1 MVKQALVAA
10 RAPLA
15 AEIFGP
21 DNPVTRTVAL
31 LDRIGF
37 NVGHY
42 RISMWNGV
50 TSVLVVFALL
60 FMARLGAR
68 VSRQVFSRATR
79 LGPAQRLLGEK
90 LVSIAV
96 WVIAFFVGID
106 VLGISLTALTV
117 FSGAFGL
124 AVGFGLQKTLGN
136 LIAGIILLM
145 DGSIKPG
152 DVIGINDGKDKTIGQ
167 VKKIG
172 IRAVS
177 ITTRDEKEYL
187 IPNEI
192 LMTTQVE
199 NWSYS
204 SRDVRVK
211 VPISV
216 AYGTDLDLAERL
228 MLQAA
233 AACPRV
239 LESPGSSVWLN
250 AFGDNGIEFEM
261 QLWIR
266 DPEEGIGNLRSDV
279 LKRVW
284 HLFRD
289 HGVEIPYPQREITVK
304 AWPFTAP
311 EVRGAQQG
319 KAQQGK
325 AQQGKDSPA

>member
-1 MVKQALVAA
+1 MVRQALVAA

-21 DNPVTRTVAL
+21 DSPVTRTVAV

-37 NVGHY
+37 DVGHY
-42 RISMWNGV
+42 RISVWNGV
-50 TSVLVVFALL
+50 TSLVVIVALL
-60 FMARLGAR
+60 FVARLGGR
-68 VSRQVFSRATR
+68 VSRNLFARATR
-79 LGPAQRLLGEK
+79 LEPAQRLLGEK
-90 LVSIAV
+90 LVTIVV
-96 WVIAFFVGID
+96 WLVAFFVGID

-152 DVIGINDGKDKTIGQ
+152 DVIGINDGQNGSNGQKTIGQ

-177 ITTRDEKEYL
+177 VTTRDEKEYL

-211 VPISV
+211 VAISV
-216 AYGTDLDLAERL
+216 AYGTDLDLAEAL

-239 LESPGSSVWLN
+239 LESPRSSVWLT

-266 DPEEGIGNLRSDV
+266 DPEDGIGNLRSDV
-279 LKRVW
+279 LKRLW

-289 HGVEIPYPQREITVK
+289 NEVEIPYPSRDIYVR
-304 AWPFTAP
+304 AWPPTALDG
-311 EVRGAQQG
+311 RD
-319 KAQQGK
+319 
-325 AQQGKDSPA
+325 DSPA